1 MHPDATDPYAQ
12 IKNELINRAGE
23 SSQQEIRKLLSGEE
37 LGSRK
42 PSELLRNM
50 KLRAESLNVD
60 DKLMTELFLQRLPS
74 SVQTISAV
82 ASDLTLDNAADIAD
96 RIFKVS
102 PSTIETFS
110 VSNKKEQSLES
121 KLFREIEKLN
131 KRIDRLSISRG
142 RSRYRRNENSRER
155 SISNKQSISEMPPSP
170 SKGSSNI
177 DLLRPDLPSRCTWH
191 LGAPRESSVHHHV
204 ERPKRPKIMSN
215 VLEAIGNTPLVRL
228 NQIPKE
234 FGIKCEMLVKCEY
247 FNAGGSVKDRIALR
261 MIEEAERTGKIK
273 PGYTIIEP
281 TSGNTG
287 IGLALAAAVKG
298 YKCIIVMPEKMS
310 NEKVNT
316 LKALGAEIIRTPT
329 SARFDAPES
338 HISVAQKVN
347 AQIPNSIIL
356 DQYTNPGNPLAHYD
370 TTAEELLEECDNKID
385 MVVAGG
391 GTGGTLTGIARK
403 LKEKIPNIKVVG
415 VDPHGSILAQP
426 EVLNDA
432 YQGPYDVEGIGYDF
446 IPTVLDRST
455 VDEWV
460 KENDKDSF
468 HISRLLIKKEGILC
482 GGSSGS
488 ALNAALKVAKNLKE
502 GQRCVVILPD
512 GVRNYMTKFLTDS
525 WMTEKNY
532 MDIDSEM
539 VKKHWW
545 WNTEVRNLKL
555 AAPITV
561 LPHVSCQD
569 AIDIMR
575 TEGFD
580 QLPVVDDA
588 GFVKGVITLGNLM
601 SKIMAGKVVS
611 TALVSDVL
619 YTTFHQI
626 ELNTTLGRLSSILDT
641 GHFALIVHSQKQFS
655 SKENMDLKQIVIG
668 VVTRIDLLN
677 FIANEPAKCSSLADS
692 SKSESA

>member
-1 MHPDATDPYAQ
+1 MNFLLWW
-12 IKNELINRAGE
+12 K
-23 SSQQEIRKLLSGEE
+23 KL
-37 LGSRK
+37 
-42 PSELLRNM
+42 
-50 KLRAESLNVD
+50 SL
-60 DKLMTELFLQRLPS
+60 
-74 SVQTISAV
+74 
-82 ASDLTLDNAADIAD
+82 
-96 RIFKVS
+96 
-102 PSTIETFS
+102 
-110 VSNKKEQSLES
+110 LES
-121 KLFREIEKLN
+121 KE
-131 KRIDRLSISRG
+131 
-142 RSRYRRNENSRER
+142 
-155 SISNKQSISEMPPSP
+155 ISEMRPSP

-177 DLLRPDLPSRCTWH
+177 DLVRPDLPSKCTWH

-204 ERPKRPKIMSN
+204 ERVKRPKIMST
-215 VLEAIGNTPLVRL
+215 VLQAIGDTPLVRL

-234 FGIKCEMLVKCEY
+234 FGIKCEMLAKCEF

-261 MIEEAERTGKIK
+261 MIEEAERTGKLK
-273 PGYTIIEP
+273 PGCTIIEP

-347 AQIPNSIIL
+347 AQIPDSIIL

-370 TTAEELLEECDNKID
+370 TTAEELLEQCDGKID

-403 LKEKIPNIKVVG
+403 LKEKIPNVKVVG
-415 VDPHGSILAQP
+415 VDPYGSILAQP
-426 EVLNDA
+426 EILNGT

-446 IPTVLDRST
+446 IPTVLDRNV

-468 HISRLLIKKEGILC
+468 HVTRLLIKKEGILC

-512 GVRNYMTKFLTDS
+512 GVRNYMTKFLMDS

-539 VKKHWW
+539 IKKHWW
-545 WNTEVRNLKL
+545 WNMKVRNLSL

-561 LPHVSCQD
+561 LPRVSCQD

-626 ELNTTLGRLSSILDT
+626 DLDTTLGRLSSILDT
-641 GHFALIVHSQKQFS
+641 GHFALIVHSQTQCDAIPDDVSAKLPRAESGNLKILASLPHDMTIS
-655 SKENMDLKQIVIG
+655 SKESMDLKQIVIG

-677 FIANEPAKCSSLADS
+677 FIANEQGKCSSSADS
-692 SKSESA
+692 SKSKSA